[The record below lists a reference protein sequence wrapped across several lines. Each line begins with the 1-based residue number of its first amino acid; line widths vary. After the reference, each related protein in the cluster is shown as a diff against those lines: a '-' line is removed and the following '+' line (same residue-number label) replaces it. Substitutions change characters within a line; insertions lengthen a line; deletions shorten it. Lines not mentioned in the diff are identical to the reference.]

1 MHEPAFLLFASDWS
15 REIPRVVHAGAAS
28 LVVAA
33 IALLGERRRLRRK
46 HIDAVG
52 WMPWTTL
59 SVLATFAGL
68 SLLAM
73 AAMGWLRG

>member
-1 MHEPAFLLFASDWS
+1 MHEPAFLLFASDATL
-15 REIPRVVHAGAAS
+15 VGLGGAA
-28 LVVAA
+28 LLIVAA
-33 IALLGERRRLRRK
+33 VALLGERRRLRRK

-52 WMPWTTL
+52 WMPWSTV
-59 SVLATFAGL
+59 SVLATFVGL

>member
-1 MHEPAFLLFASDWS
+1 MHEPGFLLFASDATL
-15 REIPRVVHAGAAS
+15 IGLAGG
-28 LVVAA
+28 
-33 IALLGERRRLRRK
+33 ALLLLAAAAFVGERRRVRRR

>member
-1 MHEPAFLLFASDWS
+1 MHEPAFLLFASDATL
-15 REIPRVVHAGAAS
+15 VGLAGASS

>member
-1 MHEPAFLLFASDWS
+1 MHEPAFLLFASDATL
-15 REIPRVVHAGAAS
+15 AGLAGGAM
-28 LVVAA
+28 LAVAGV
-33 IALLGERRRLRRK
+33 ALLGERRRLRRK

-59 SVLATFAGL
+59 SVLATFVGL
-68 SLLAM
+68 SLLAV

>member
-1 MHEPAFLLFASDWS
+1 MHEPTFLLFASDATLLAL
-15 REIPRVVHAGAAS
+15 AGAALL
-28 LVVAA
+28 LVALAA
-33 IALLGERRRLRRK
+33 FLGDRRRMRRR

-59 SVLATFAGL
+59 SVLTTFAGL

-73 AAMGWLRG
+73 AVVGWLKG

>member
-1 MHEPAFLLFASDWS
+1 MHEPAFLLFASDATL
-15 REIPRVVHAGAAS
+15 VGLAGAAS

-33 IALLGERRRLRRK
+33 VALLGERRRLRRK

-52 WMPWTTL
+52 WMPWTTV
-59 SVLATFAGL
+59 SVLATFAGF

-73 AAMGWLRG
+73 AVTGWLGG

>member
-1 MHEPAFLLFASDWS
+1 MHEPAFLLFASDATL
-15 REIPRVVHAGAAS
+15 VGLAGGVLIA
-28 LVVAA
+28 VAG

-52 WMPWTTL
+52 WVPWSTL
-59 SVLATFAGL
+59 SVLTTFAGL